1 MSISLFLKTGEN
13 ADERERDIY
22 VQTMKNVIS
31 LCSICHFCLHF
42 IIYLFQEI
50 LTHTHTHILNLHV
63 ESHCNMCKMV
73 KTKFVSLRGPLS
85 APDCFDISSR
95 LSTDTVESCRV
106 CICRSRVYPWKNT
119 NIIYTEHWT
128 SISLLFLLL
137 PDSKINYIWCHTPN
151 VG

>member
-1 MSISLFLKTGEN
+1 MSNNPIFARNLDRFVVICVRRKMILNFVYFAIFKNRRKCGR
-13 ADERERDIY
+13 ERERDIY

-106 CICRSRVYPWKNT
+106 CICRSRVYP
-119 NIIYTEHWT
+119 
-128 SISLLFLLL
+128 
-137 PDSKINYIWCHTPN
+137 
-151 VG
+151 